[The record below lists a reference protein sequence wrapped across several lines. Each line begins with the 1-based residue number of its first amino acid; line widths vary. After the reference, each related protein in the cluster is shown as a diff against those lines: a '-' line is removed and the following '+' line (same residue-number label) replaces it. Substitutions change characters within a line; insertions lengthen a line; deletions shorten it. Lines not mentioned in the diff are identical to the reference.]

1 MRPRAGYDCT
11 TSAKGRESGRAA
23 YHFVR
28 ARMGEVRPARAS
40 LGGCPHRHGLY
51 FPKQVGA
58 SPGPWT
64 PRGTDATPVGARM
77 LVPRAKPRQEP
88 RRGWSAST
96 YKEIGMRRRHHTP
109 ATLAPLRRRK
119 RIGPPPDGAGS
130 TARRRS
136 AVRLNLTGV
145 PQGKT
150 AGSPMIIRCV
160 DTYSIPLGAS
170 LVRLLVESMV
180 GTLRY
185 QYYVYNNMSDT

>member
-1 MRPRAGYDCT
+1 MRPRAGNDCT
-11 TSAKGRESGRAA
+11 TSAEGRESGCAA

-28 ARMGEVRPARAS
+28 ARMGVVRPARAS

-64 PRGTDATPVGARM
+64 PCCADAMPVGARL
-77 LVPRAKPRQEP
+77 LVPRAKPRREL
-88 RRGWSAST
+88 RRGWSTST
-96 YKEIGMRRRHHTP
+96 YKVVGMRRRHHTP
-109 ATLAPLRRRK
+109 ATMAPLTEAQVGTDRPRTVR
-119 RIGPPPDGAGS
+119 GAPRGGGWLAS
-130 TARRRS
+130 HM
-136 AVRLNLTGV
+136 TGV
-145 PQGKT
+145 PPGKT

-180 GTLRY
+180 GTLK
-185 QYYVYNNMSDT
+185 VSILCLNNKSDT